1 MKYKIVIFL
10 WMLLSVVNCVG
21 QNRNN
26 IWCFG
31 DSAGID
37 FNNGAVPIISSLN
50 TRGSCVSYC
59 DTSGQLKLY
68 ASTGDNNDFTNYPFY
83 TRVFNSSNLLIVNG
97 DSIRGTGWYKE
108 LVLIP
113 MPGDSM
119 KYYLFSIG
127 VTMTSGPGFSYSV
140 VDMALN
146 AGLGEVVQKNV
157 LLHPFQC
164 TDGISAIKHGNG
176 RDWWI
181 IFRRWDSIND
191 QFYKYLITPAGIS
204 NVQIQ
209 NIGAPTN
216 NGFTNMNFSPD
227 GSKMVVINLA
237 GLMELYDF
245 DRCSGMISNP
255 VTIHPEPTT
264 SPYGRF
270 LGCEF
275 SGSGRFL
282 YVSTYNTYESALFQ
296 YDLLSANPVATR
308 CTLEYN
314 PGLRVGNGFLRRG
327 PDQKIYFGRAWECAA
342 FPDCYP
348 YPDSVYNQIN
358 MNLSVINSPD
368 SLGLACDYAP
378 YSFYLGGKRTYYG
391 LPNNPDYDM
400 PALAGSPCDTLVGIS
415 EQLTTITTPQ
425 LNIFY
430 HLQWQT
436 AFINA
441 SNLTGTK
448 GTLEIFDVQGKIV
461 HREDIQI
468 MNGYYTRNFNMTGMA
483 KGMYFVNLITSGKRL
498 TGKFIKH

>member
-1 MKYKIVIFL
+1 
-10 WMLLSVVNCVG
+10 
-21 QNRNN
+21 
-26 IWCFG
+26 
-31 DSAGID
+31 
-37 FNNGAVPIISSLN
+37 
-50 TRGSCVSYC
+50 
-59 DTSGQLKLY
+59 
-68 ASTGDNNDFTNYPFY
+68 
-83 TRVFNSSNLLIVNG
+83 
-97 DSIRGTGWYKE
+97 
-108 LVLIP
+108 
-113 MPGDSM
+113 
-119 KYYLFSIG
+119 
-127 VTMTSGPGFSYSV
+127 
-140 VDMALN
+140 
-146 AGLGEVVQKNV
+146 
-157 LLHPFQC
+157 
-164 TDGISAIKHGNG
+164 
-176 RDWWI
+176 
-181 IFRRWDSIND
+181 
-191 QFYKYLITPAGIS
+191 
-204 NVQIQ
+204 
-209 NIGAPTN
+209 
-216 NGFTNMNFSPD
+216 
-227 GSKMVVINLA
+227 
-237 GLMELYDF
+237 
-245 DRCSGMISNP
+245 
-255 VTIHPEPTT
+255 
-264 SPYGRF
+264 GRF